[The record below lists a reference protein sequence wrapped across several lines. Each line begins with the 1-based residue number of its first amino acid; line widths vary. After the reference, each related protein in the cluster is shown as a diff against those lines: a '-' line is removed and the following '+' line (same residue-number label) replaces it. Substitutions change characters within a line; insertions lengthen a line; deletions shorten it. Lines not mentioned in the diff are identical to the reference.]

1 MKEHRT
7 EAVLF
12 YITLVIASK
21 ISLSLY
27 APLLCL
33 LFTFGLYHCVWNMT
47 LNIKSYFKHHCR
59 THKRY
64 RLSPNV
70 PYIAYV
76 NIKLRKDLK
85 LYRERERE
93 RECVSE

>member
-47 LNIKSYFKHHCR
+47 LNIKSYFKHRCR
-59 THKRY
+59 THEQY

-70 PYIAYV
+70 PFIAYV
-76 NIKLRKDLK
+76 NIKLGKDLK
-85 LYRERERE
+85 E
-93 RECVSE
+93 